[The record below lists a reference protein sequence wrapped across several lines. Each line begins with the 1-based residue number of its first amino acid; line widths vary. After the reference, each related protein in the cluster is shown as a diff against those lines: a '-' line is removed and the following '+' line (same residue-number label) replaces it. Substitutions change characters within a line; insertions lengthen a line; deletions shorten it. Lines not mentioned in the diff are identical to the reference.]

1 MTQTKSNL
9 FYFQTCSAIEEARTT
24 AVTGPVLNVW
34 MMLTVSVTSTA
45 HKDLVSPELGT
56 ITTTTTTTM
65 EVVEVLEVVQE
76 LVQEV
81 VAVVEEFHLL
91 G

>member
-1 MTQTKSNL
+1 
-9 FYFQTCSAIEEARTT
+9 
-24 AVTGPVLNVW
+24 
-34 MMLTVSVTSTA
+34 MMLTVLVTSTA

-81 VAVVEEFHLL
+81 AAVEEFHLL

>member
-1 MTQTKSNL
+1 
-9 FYFQTCSAIEEARTT
+9 
-24 AVTGPVLNVW
+24 
-34 MMLTVSVTSTA
+34 MLTVSVTSTA
-45 HKDLVSPELGT
+45 HKDLVSPEVGT

-81 VAVVEEFHLL
+81 VAAVEEFLLL